1 MREKSFG
8 LWELDFSLVKSDY
21 DAKRQQ
27 LIDEMDS
34 LMEHAVNYEEQLE
47 LYEEKAEI
55 DWHELEWNTAKDQ
68 RHFDDIEHSLLL
80 IDLIIR
86 TVDDVISAGDD
97 KKKVHQVKK
106 EIETLIASIRRKK
119 NESKEVIEREQQVI
133 DEADSALD
141 LLDAIRGK
149 YS

>member
-1 MREKSFG
+1 MRDKSLD

-80 IDLIIR
+80 IGLIIR

-106 EIETLIASIRRKK
+106 EIETLITSIRRKK

>member
-1 MREKSFG
+1 MRDKSLD

-80 IDLIIR
+80 IDLITR

-106 EIETLIASIRRKK
+106 GIETLITSIRRKK